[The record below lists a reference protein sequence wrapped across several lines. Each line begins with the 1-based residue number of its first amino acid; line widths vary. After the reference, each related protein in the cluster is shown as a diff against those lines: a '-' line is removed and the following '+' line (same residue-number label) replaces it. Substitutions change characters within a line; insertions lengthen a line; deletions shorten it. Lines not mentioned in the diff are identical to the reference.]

1 MSFSTNPHLQYHA
14 PGSKEDI
21 ELNKSAITNFKPVK
35 QFALKS
41 ENAFDYCTALKNAS
55 IQFGYYGILTRIA
68 TDGTIAAPAD
78 GGVEDP
84 TDVTLSNFTNM
95 LTSWDSVD
103 SKSIQK
109 NATMVWGNKTWT
121 ETDDKEIVSLSA
133 ARGEVTAGGKLNVV
147 GQKIFMKRKKLIW
160 LAHHAFEL
168 IIADDR
174 DMINVEEA
182 SFLWIDSISG
192 DIVKDG
198 LTIAHLIFSKLRP
211 NVRINIYK
219 ELKLLKEKT
228 LPKDVDYD
236 MIKWLAT
243 MQRKRNQLN
252 AKSRDAYPIDDWI
265 NDVLTTARNVP
276 NKKYAD
282 KIESIKQDW
291 DLD

>member
-109 NATMVWGNKTWT
+109 NATMVWGIKTWT
-121 ETDDKEIVSLSA
+121 ETLLCHE
-133 ARGEVTAGGKLNVV
+133 
-147 GQKIFMKRKKLIW
+147 
-160 LAHHAFEL
+160 
-168 IIADDR
+168 
-174 DMINVEEA
+174 
-182 SFLWIDSISG
+182 DSI
-192 DIVKDG
+192 
-198 LTIAHLIFSKLRP
+198 LIDPLHVAPAQFPPFWSFFG
-211 NVRINIYK
+211 
-219 ELKLLKEKT
+219 
-228 LPKDVDYD
+228 
-236 MIKWLAT
+236 A
-243 MQRKRNQLN
+243 
-252 AKSRDAYPIDDWI
+252 
-265 NDVLTTARNVP
+265 
-276 NKKYAD
+276 
-282 KIESIKQDW
+282 
-291 DLD
+291 